1 MTDHDHDHEEPTSL
15 WARVVHFLRHDHE
28 HQAGEVP
35 ARDLGKE
42 GIRATKLS
50 LLGLG
55 ATALLQA
62 ILVVIT
68 GSVALL
74 SDTIHNFTDALTAI
88 PLWLAFSLGR
98 RPHTKK
104 YTYGYHRAE
113 DLAGVI
119 IVIAI
124 GLSAGGVAWES
135 IQRIA
140 EPHPLDYA
148 GWVIVA
154 GLIGAAGN
162 ELVAR
167 YRRRVGL
174 RIGSAALVAD
184 ADHARADAL
193 TSLAVVMA
201 GIGSTL
207 GWDWVDP
214 IAGLAVAVMILRLL
228 WTSSWTMLERLMD
241 AVDPALVDRID
252 KTVSA
257 TDGVLGVNDIRARHQ
272 GHLLLITLCILV
284 DPNITM
290 ADGHAIAHEVEH
302 NLLHEFPNAAEAV
315 VHVDPLGDES
325 AHNVAAHHSHPDDQR
340 NQRDVGPGRG

>member
-1 MTDHDHDHEEPTSL
+1 MTDHHHQPGPRWSKLVHFFRHHHDHGGGQTP
-15 WARVVHFLRHDHE
+15 
-28 HQAGEVP
+28 G
-35 ARDLGKE
+35 DLGVE
-42 GIRATKLS
+42 GIRATKIS
-50 LLGLG
+50 LAGLG

-62 ILVVIT
+62 ALVAVT

-74 SDTIHNFTDALTAI
+74 SDTIHNFTDALTAV

-98 RPHTKK
+98 RPHNKR

-113 DLAGVI
+113 DLAGVV

-135 IQRIA
+135 IRRLA
-140 EPHPLDYA
+140 ETRHIDHA

-154 GLIGAAGN
+154 GIVGAIGN

-193 TSLAVVMA
+193 TSLTVVLA
-201 GIGSTL
+201 GVGAYL
-207 GWDWVDP
+207 GWIWVDP
-214 IAGLAVAVMILRLL
+214 VAGLFVAVMILRLL
-228 WTSSWTMLERLMD
+228 LQASRTMMERLMD
-241 AVDPALVDRID
+241 AVDPEIVDRVERV
-252 KTVSA
+252 VSA
-257 TDGVLGVNDIRARHQ
+257 REGVLGVNGIRARHQ

-284 DPNITM
+284 DPGITM
-290 ADGHAIAHEVEH
+290 AQGHAIAHEVEH
-302 NLLHEFPNAAEAV
+302 DLLHEFPNAGEAV
-315 VHVDPLGDES
+315 IHVDPLGDEDP
-325 AHNVAAHHSHPDDQR
+325 HNVAAHHTHPE
-340 NQRDVGPGRG
+340 G

>member
-1 MTDHDHDHEEPTSL
+1 MSDHEHDQDEPRGI
-15 WARVVHFLRHDHE
+15 WAKLVHFLRHDHNDD
-28 HQAGEVP
+28 AADGTV
-35 ARDLGKE
+35 RDLGAD
-42 GIRATKLS
+42 GIRATKIS

-62 ILVVIT
+62 VLVVIT

-88 PLWLAFSLGR
+88 PLWIAFSLGR
-98 RPHTKK
+98 RAHNKR

-135 IQRIA
+135 IQRIGDPR
-140 EPHPLDYA
+140 ELDYA
-148 GWVIVA
+148 VWVVVA
-154 GLIGAAGN
+154 GLVGAMGN

-193 TSLAVVMA
+193 TSLAVVVA
-201 GIGSTL
+201 GVGAIV
-207 GWDWVDP
+207 GWNWADP
-214 IAGLAVAVMILRLL
+214 VAGLAVSVMILRLL
-228 WTSSWTMLERLMD
+228 WQSSRTMLDRLMD
-241 AVDPALVDRID
+241 AVDPDVVDRIET
-252 KTVSA
+252 TVLA
-257 TDGVLGVNDIRARHQ
+257 IDGVQAVADIRARHQ
-272 GHLLLITLCILV
+272 GHLLLITLCISV
-284 DPNITM
+284 DPEITM
-290 ADGHAIAHEVEH
+290 AAGHAIAHTVEH
-302 NLLHEFPNAAEAV
+302 SLLNEFPNAGEAV
-315 VHVDPLGDES
+315 VHVDPLGDDD
-325 AHNVAAHHSHPDDQR
+325 AHNVAARHVHQ
-340 NQRDVGPGRG
+340 

>member
-1 MTDHDHDHEEPTSL
+1 MSDSEKHDERPASF
-15 WARVVHFLRHDHE
+15 WGRIRHSFAHE
-28 HQAGEVP
+28 HHHDGDADVP
-35 ARDLGKE
+35 DLGAD
-42 GIRATKLS
+42 GIRATKIS
-50 LLGLG
+50 LAGLGL
-55 ATALLQA
+55 TAVLQA
-62 ILVVIT
+62 VLVVFT

-98 RPHTKK
+98 RPHNRK

-113 DLAGVI
+113 DLAGVV

-135 IQRIA
+135 IRRIA
-140 EPHPLDYA
+140 EPRDIDFA

-154 GLIGAAGN
+154 GIIGAVGN

-193 TSLAVVMA
+193 TSLAVVLA
-201 GIGSTL
+201 GIGATL
-207 GWDWVDP
+207 DWNWVDP
-214 IAGLAVAVMILRLL
+214 IAGLAVSVMILRLL
-228 WTSSWTMLERLMD
+228 WQASRTMLDRLMD
-241 AVDPALVDRID
+241 AVDPDIVDRIER
-252 KTVSA
+252 TVGA
-257 TDGVLGVNDIRARHQ
+257 HDGVLAVADIRARHQ
-272 GHLLLITLCILV
+272 GHLLLITLCISV
-284 DPNITM
+284 DPKITM

-302 NLLHEFPNAAEAV
+302 TLLHEFPNAAEAV
-315 VHVDPLGDES
+315 IHVDPIGDNDP
-325 AHNVAAHHSHPDDQR
+325 HNIAEHHTHP
-340 NQRDVGPGRG
+340 G

>member
-1 MTDHDHDHEEPTSL
+1 MTDHDHDHNEPGSI
-15 WARVVHFLRHDHE
+15 WAKLVRFFKHDHD
-28 HQAGEVP
+28 HSSDATPV
-35 ARDLGKE
+35 RDLGAE
-42 GIRATKLS
+42 GIRATKIS
-50 LLGLG
+50 LVGLG

-62 ILVVIT
+62 VLVVVT

-88 PLWLAFSLGR
+88 PLWIAFALGR
-98 RPHTKK
+98 RAHNKR

-113 DLAGVI
+113 DLAGVV

-135 IQRIA
+135 IQRFSD
-140 EPHPLDYA
+140 PRRLDFV

-154 GLIGAAGN
+154 GIVGALGN

-193 TSLAVVMA
+193 TSLAVVIA
-201 GIGSTL
+201 GIGAAV

-214 IAGLAVAVMILRLL
+214 IAGLGVSVMILRLL
-228 WTSSWTMLERLMD
+228 WKSSRTMLDRLMD
-241 AVDPALVDRID
+241 AVDPDIVDRIEA
-252 KTVSA
+252 TVRA
-257 TDGVLGVNDIRARHQ
+257 THGVLEVADIRARHQ
-272 GHLLLITLCILV
+272 GHLLLITLCISV
-284 DPNITM
+284 DPTITM
-290 ADGHAIAHEVEH
+290 AEGHAIAHEVEH
-302 NLLHEFPNAAEAV
+302 SLLHEFPNAGEAV
-315 VHVDPLGDES
+315 VHVDPVGDDA
-325 AHNVAAHHSHPDDQR
+325 AHNVAAHHIHQ
-340 NQRDVGPGRG
+340 

>member
-1 MTDHDHDHEEPTSL
+1 MDNDDHDHSVRETTSL
-15 WARVVHFLRHDHE
+15 WTRLVHYLKHDH
-28 HQAGEVP
+28 HHDDVATPV
-35 ARDLGKE
+35 RDLGAE
-42 GIRATKLS
+42 GIRATKVS
-50 LLGLG
+50 LAGLG

-62 ILVVIT
+62 VLVVFT

-98 RPHTKK
+98 RPHNRK

-113 DLAGVI
+113 DLAGVV

-135 IQRIA
+135 IRRIA
-140 EPHPLDYA
+140 EPRQIDFA
-148 GWVIVA
+148 TWVIVA
-154 GLIGAAGN
+154 GVIGALGN

-193 TSLAVVMA
+193 TSMAVVLA
-201 GIGSTL
+201 GIGATV

-214 IAGLAVAVMILRLL
+214 VAGLIVAVMILRLL
-228 WTSSWTMLERLMD
+228 WQSSRTMLERLMD
-241 AVDPALVDRID
+241 AVDPKIVDRIE
-252 KTVSA
+252 KAVMAHT
-257 TDGVLGVNDIRARHQ
+257 GVLGVNDVRARHQ

-284 DPNITM
+284 DPEITM
-290 ADGHAIAHEVEH
+290 AEGHGIAHEVEH
-302 NLLHEFPNAAEAV
+302 TLLHEFPNAAEAV
-315 VHVDPLGDES
+315 IHVDPLGDTD
-325 AHNVAAHHSHPDDQR
+325 AHNIAEHHIHP
-340 NQRDVGPGRG
+340 G